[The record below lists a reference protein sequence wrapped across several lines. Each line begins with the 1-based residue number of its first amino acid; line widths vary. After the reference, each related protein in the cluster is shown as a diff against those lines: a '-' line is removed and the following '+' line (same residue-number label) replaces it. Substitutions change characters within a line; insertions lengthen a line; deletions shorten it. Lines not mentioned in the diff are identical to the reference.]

1 MYWHF
6 EYDEDGN
13 ENQWAKDG
21 PVKPYI
27 KCFMTY

>member
-1 MYWHF
+1 MKEKEPYVYWHL

-21 PVKPYI
+21 QVN
-27 KCFMTY
+27 CM